1 MVKKLL
7 LVDDERTFLESLKVG
22 LSKYSHLFE
31 TDICFSVDEA
41 IELTG
46 KEEYNLIIA
55 GMIMPQKNGVELAT
69 HLHTERFK
77 GKLMLIVPLTNKK
90 IYRKIKKAGILEVIQ
105 VPLNDEWFQ
114 EMLFDFFAE
123 EEEIPGNIASID
135 LEALRNIVLDI
146 ENGNIESSEE
156 DPDTPG
162 NGGSP
167 VEKIIAAA
175 AASEDIADVVIV
187 NKDGDLLGH
196 TPFDNP
202 KETGSQVLFLGTNGR
217 QIGDTFSISPLVFG
231 CV

>member
-77 GKLMLIVPLTNKK
+77 GKLMLMVPLTNKK

-175 AASEDIADVVIV
+175 AASAPLLPASPPARAIAWASV
-187 NKDGDLLGH
+187 
-196 TPFDNP
+196 
-202 KETGSQVLFLGTNGR
+202 SQVSTPKPTGMPVAR
-217 QIGDTFSISPLVFG
+217 AVSPRPRAASAQM
-231 CV
+231 